1 VDSNQ
6 RSAFQYNAFNKRKIM
21 SDEKTSDVEVFVHNK
36 MVVSFACPLCK
47 LEKAIGVERIKDVYH
62 WNVNATCR
70 RCAHKFK
77 VSFNFRKYYRKETY
91 FHGLLFDSF
100 DSIDPVGDVIVIDIS
115 LTGIGFECS
124 KFEFDVGTVLVIR
137 FILDDEQ
144 RSRIEKKIS
153 IESIRGSK
161 VGAVFLD
168 EKGFD
173 KILGKYILPK

>member
-1 VDSNQ
+1 
-6 RSAFQYNAFNKRKIM
+6 M

-47 LEKAIGVERIKDVYH
+47 LEKEIGVERIKDVYH

-100 DSIDPVGDVIVIDIS
+100 ESIDPVEDVIINDIS
-115 LTGIGFECS
+115 LTGIGFECN
-124 KFEFDVGTVLVIR
+124 KCDFNVGSILVVR
-137 FILDDEQ
+137 FILDDEAN
-144 RSRIEKKIS
+144 SRVEKKIS
-153 IESIRGSK
+153 IESIRGAR

-173 KILGKYILPK
+173 KILGKYILPQ

>member
-1 VDSNQ
+1 
-6 RSAFQYNAFNKRKIM
+6 M

-36 MVVSFACPLCK
+36 MVVSFACPLCN

-100 DSIDPVGDVIVIDIS
+100 DSIDPVEDVIVTDIS
-115 LTGIGFECS
+115 LTGVGFECT
-124 KFEFDVGTVLVIR
+124 KGKLDIGAVFVIR

-144 RSRIEKKIS
+144 SSRIEKKIS

-161 VGAVFLD
+161 MGAVFID

-173 KILGKYILPK
+173 KMIGKYILPK